1 MFAQI
6 LTINT
11 LKLIQMDQL
20 TPFQV
25 FLLERLDFSP
35 NSYEIYQGGKL
46 IKNGA
51 TSMEIKVRAIEK
63 NSIAQDNLRVSI
75 ENNNLS
81 DILDSTASFD
91 MVMTLHDRYIAVV
104 LPEQTNINDI
114 MFTTFPMVVKY
125 TRFEKFFKDKE
136 PLCMSMFTENGN
148 VVKMSFKVY
157 SPETLIELSI

>member
-1 MFAQI
+1 
-6 LTINT
+6 
-11 LKLIQMDQL
+11 MDNL

-25 FLLERLDFSP
+25 FLLERLEFLP
-35 NSYEIYQGGKL
+35 NTYEIYQGGNLVKR
-46 IKNGA
+46 GF
-51 TSMEIKVRAIEK
+51 TSMEIRVRAIEK

-75 ENNNLS
+75 EHNNLS
-81 DILDSTASFD
+81 EILDSSASFD

-114 MFTTFPMVVKY
+114 MFSTFPMVVQY
-125 TRFEKFFKDKE
+125 TRQEKYFHDKE
-136 PLCMSMFTENGN
+136 PLCMSMFTDNGK

>member
-1 MFAQI
+1 
-6 LTINT
+6 
-11 LKLIQMDQL
+11 MDKL

-35 NSYEIYQGGKL
+35 NTYEVYQGGSLVKR
-46 IKNGA
+46 GF
-51 TSMEIKVRAIEK
+51 TSMKIRVRAIEK

-75 ENNNLS
+75 EDNNLS
-81 DILDSTASFD
+81 EILDSLASFD

-114 MFTTFPMVVKY
+114 MFNTFPMVVQY
-125 TRFEKFFKDKE
+125 TRQEKYFQDKE
-136 PLCMSMFTENGN
+136 PLCMSMFTDNGN

-157 SPETLIELSI
+157 TPETLIELSI

>member
-1 MFAQI
+1 
-6 LTINT
+6 
-11 LKLIQMDQL
+11 MDNL

-35 NSYEIYQGGKL
+35 NTYEIYQGGKL
-46 IKNGA
+46 IKRGF
-51 TSMEIKVRAIEK
+51 TSMKIKVRAIEK
-63 NSIAQDNLRVSI
+63 NSIAQDNLKVSI
-75 ENNNLS
+75 EDNNLFE
-81 DILDSTASFD
+81 ILDSFASFD

-114 MFTTFPMVVKY
+114 MFSTFPLVVQY
-125 TRFEKFFKDKE
+125 TRQEKYFQDKE
-136 PLCMSMFTENGN
+136 PLCMSMFTDNGN